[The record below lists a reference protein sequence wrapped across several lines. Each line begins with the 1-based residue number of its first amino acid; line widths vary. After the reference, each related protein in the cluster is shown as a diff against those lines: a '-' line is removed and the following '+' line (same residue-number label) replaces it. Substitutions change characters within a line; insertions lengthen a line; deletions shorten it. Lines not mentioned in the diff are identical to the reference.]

1 MLLELANVFAV
12 IWDDYIAANHLE
24 NDTDF
29 FRYELVDVLL
39 TSVGIDQGFAFDR
52 QIEEYYYEP
61 WQMGDP
67 EAMVYGSV
75 DVSGLF
81 AEKQGFYFAGFEKN
95 HIFQAFKVAG
105 IRSQKLTFY
114 LYFSSHFVS

>member
-1 MLLELANVFAV
+1 MGRLLC
-12 IWDDYIAANHLE
+12 IAANHLE

-29 FRYELVDVLL
+29 FRYEMVNVLL

-67 EAMVYGSV
+67 AAMVYGSV
-75 DVSGLF
+75 DVSWPRCDT
-81 AEKQGFYFAGFEKN
+81 FESLGQ
-95 HIFQAFKVAG
+95 I
-105 IRSQKLTFY
+105 
-114 LYFSSHFVS
+114 